1 MVDLALDGGIGQHLR
16 GLLEGR
22 GRQEALRGERRLRD
36 THKDMLSRRGR
47 ELGLPCRDALGDRAV
62 GRAEL
67 MQIHNGAGQ
76 QVRAAGIV
84 DTDLAHHLADDD
96 LNVLIVDVN
105 ALLTVDLLDF
115 LNDILPAGIDA
126 ADTQHVVRAVRAVR
140 KRLTLRDRVAVGD
153 QNAGGVRQVVRDGLA
168 VDRVRDRDRIDGGL
182 LRLLNADDA
191 GDLGEGGHLL
201 RLARLEQLFNTRKA
215 LRDIVAGDAAGV
227 ERTHG
232 QLRAR
237 LADGLGG
244 DDADRLAGVDRLAD
258 GQVDAV
264 ALGADA
270 AARLAGHDA
279 ADLDFLN
286 AVLLEHLGIV
296 GHEHMVGIEQHL
308 AGLGRHDG
316 LGRVAAVDALAEAL
330 DFLSLV
336 EHGAG
341 HDAVGR
347 TAVILADDDFL
358 RDIDQTTG
366 QITGVGSTQCG
377 IGQALTGAS
386 GRDEVLEDGQALTV
400 VGLDRDLDGLAG
412 GVCDQAAHTGEL
424 TDLRHGTTGAGVR
437 HHIDRVELIE
447 AVLQG
452 RGDVLRGLF
461 PLGHGQTVA
470 LVLGDEA
477 ALVLLLDRDDLL
489 LRGGDEGLLLLRD
502 GHVRDGDRDGADG
515 GVLIAEG
522 LDVIEHLGRNGEA
535 VLLDA
540 AVDDLAELLLADL
553 EADLKVEHVLGI
565 GTVDIAEVLRDGLV
579 VDDAADGRLDRAV
592 QRLAVDLARHA
603 HQDRRMQADIAVV
616 IGHDSF
622 IRVAVDLERLIAREL
637 AALSLGLLVRG
648 DKVVRVDN
656 LIDRQVGI
664 AGIGHEH
671 LLGALLGLAEA
682 NVGQV
687 VCAEDHILRRHGD
700 GVAVLRAEEVVC
712 REHEDARLGL
722 RLRGQRNV
730 DSHLVAVK
738 VGVERG
744 AAQGVQ
750 LERTALDEHG
760 LERLDAQTV
769 ERRRA
774 VEHDRVVLDDDLE
787 RVPDLGALL
796 VDHFLGGLDVVGNT
810 VLDELF
816 HDERAEELDGHF
828 LRHAAL
834 IELQIRADDDN
845 ASAGV
850 VDTLAEQVLTEAALL
865 ALEHIR
871 QGLER
876 AGVGAGD
883 GTAAAAVVDQGVNSF
898 LQHALLVADDDVR
911 RVELHE
917 ALEAVVAVDD
927 AAIQVV
933 EVGRGKTAAVE
944 LDHGAKLG
952 RDDRQNVNDHPL
964 RTVAAAVECLDDL
977 QALDDLR
984 LLLAAGLLELGAQL
998 LGELGAVDLLQELLD
1013 GLGAHAG
1020 LEIVLILL
1028 AHVAVLFFG
1037 QDLAA
1042 LQRRHAGVGDDIR
1055 TEIQHLF
1062 QHARGQIQDQA
1073 HARRDALEVPDVA
1086 HGRGQLD
1093 VAHALAADLCARDFD
1108 AAAVADLALVADL
1121 LILAAVA
1128 LPVLRGSE
1136 NALAEQAVTLG
1147 LERAVVDGLGLF
1159 HFAGGPGKDHFRG
1172 GNADLNCIKRG
1183 VAHVL
1188 FLLLIRIVRVVIVA
1202 GIAERAETVIFLD
1215 RYVLDREAAAG
1226 DLIIVGL
1233 VGHLIAHTRD
1243 VIVLVVLELDLVAVL
1258 VEDAHIQAQGLQL
1271 LDEHLERLRH
1281 ARLRDVLALDDGF
1294 VRAHTAGHVVGLHRQ
1309 DLLQGVSRAVGLE
1322 RPDFHFAE
1330 ALAAE
1335 LRLAAERLLRDEA
1348 VGAGAAGVD
1357 LIIDE
1362 VVELE
1367 EVDPADRDVVIKL
1380 LAGAAVVQHALAVLT
1395 QAGLVERLADGDLV
1409 CAVEDRRC
1417 DLPAERLRGVAQM
1430 HLEHLTDVH
1439 TGRHAQR
1446 VEDDIERRAV
1456 RQVRHILAREDAGH
1470 DTLVAMAA
1478 GHLVADGDL
1487 TLLRDVD
1494 AHDLVDAGRHLV
1506 AVLTGEALDIDHDAG
1521 LAVRDFEGSV
1531 ADLSRLFAEDGA
1543 Q

>member
-1 MVDLALDGGIGQHLR
+1 M
-16 GLLEGR
+16 
-22 GRQEALRGERRLRD
+22 
-36 THKDMLSRRGR
+36 
-47 ELGLPCRDALGDRAV
+47 
-62 GRAEL
+62 
-67 MQIHNGAGQ
+67 
-76 QVRAAGIV
+76 
-84 DTDLAHHLADDD
+84 
-96 LNVLIVDVN
+96 
-105 ALLTVDLLDF
+105 
-115 LNDILPAGIDA
+115 
-126 ADTQHVVRAVRAVR
+126 
-140 KRLTLRDRVAVGD
+140 
-153 QNAGGVRQVVRDGLA
+153 
-168 VDRVRDRDRIDGGL
+168 
-182 LRLLNADDA
+182 
-191 GDLGEGGHLL
+191 
-201 RLARLEQLFNTRKA
+201 
-215 LRDIVAGDAAGV
+215 

-330 DFLSLV
+330 NLLSLV

-347 TAVILADDDFL
+347 AAVLLADDDIL

-366 QITGVGSTQCG
+366 QVTGVGGTQCG

-386 GRDEVLEDGQALTV
+386 GRDEVLEYGQAFTI
-400 VGLDRDLDGLAG
+400 VGLDRDLDGLTG
-412 GVCDQAAHTGEL
+412 GVRNQTAHAGEL

-437 HHIDRVELIE
+437 HHIDGVELIE

-452 RGDVLRGLF
+452 RGDVLRGFF

-477 ALVLLLDRDDLL
+477 ALILLLDGDDLL

-515 GVLIAEG
+515 GVLIAKG

-535 VLLDA
+535 VLIDA

-565 GTVDIAEVLRDGLV
+565 GTIHVAEILRDGLV
-579 VDDAADGRLDRAV
+579 VDDTADGRLDCAV
-592 QRLAVDLARHA
+592 QCLAVDLARNA
-603 HQDRRMQADIAVV
+603 HQDRRVQTDIAVV
-616 IGHDSF
+616 VGHDGLV
-622 IRVAVDLERLIAREL
+622 RVAVDLERLIAREL
-637 AALSLGLLVRG
+637 AVLGLGLLLRG
-648 DKVVRVDN
+648 DKIICVDD
-656 LIDRQVGI
+656 LIDWQFGI
-664 AGIGHEH
+664 AGVGHEH

-682 NVGQV
+682 DVGQV
-687 VCAEDHILRRHGD
+687 VRAEDHILRRHGD
-700 GVAVLRAEEVVC
+700 GMTVLRAEEVVG
-712 REHEDARLGL
+712 REHENTRLSL
-722 RLRGQRNV
+722 RLRGQRDV
-730 DSHLVAVK
+730 DRHLVAVE
-738 VGVERG
+738 VGVECG

-750 LERTALDEHG
+750 LERAALDEHG
-760 LERLDAQTV
+760 LERLNAQTV
-769 ERRRA
+769 ERRCA
-774 VEHDRVVLDDDLE
+774 VEHDRVVFDDDFE
-787 RVPDLGALL
+787 CVPDLGALL
-796 VDHFLGGLDVVGNT
+796 VDHFLGGLDVVGNAI
-810 VLDELF
+810 LDELF

-834 IELQIRADDDN
+834 IELQVRANDDN

-850 VDTLAEQVLTEAALL
+850 VHTLAEQVLTEAALL

-883 GTAAAAVVDQGVNSF
+883 GAAAAAVIDQGVNRF
-898 LQHALLVADDDVR
+898 LQHTLLIADDDVR

-933 EVGRGKTAAVE
+933 EVGRGETAAVE
-944 LDHGAKLG
+944 LDHGADLR
-952 RDDRQNVNDHPL
+952 RDDRQDINDHPL
-964 RTVAAAVECLDDL
+964 RAVAAAVEGLDDL
-977 QALDDLR
+977 QTLDDLC
-984 LLLAAGLLELGAQL
+984 LLLTAGFLKLGAQL
-998 LGELGAVDLLQELLD
+998 LGKLGAVDLLQELFD

-1028 AHVAVLFFG
+1028 AHIAVLFFG

-1042 LQRRHAGVGDDIR
+1042 LQRCHAGIGNDIR
-1055 TEIQHLF
+1055 AEIQHLF
-1062 QHARGQIQDQA
+1062 QNARGQIKDQA

-1093 VAHALAADLCARDFD
+1093 VAHALAADLCARDFH

-1128 LPVLRGSE
+1128 LPVLRGSK

-1188 FLLLIRIVRVVIVA
+1188 FLLLVRIVRIVIVVA
-1202 GIAERAETVIFLD
+1202 GIAERAEAVVFLH

-1233 VGHLIAHTRD
+1233 VGHLITHTRD
-1243 VIVLVVLELDLVAVL
+1243 VIVLVVLKLDLVAVL
-1258 VEDAHIQAQGLQL
+1258 VEDADIQAQGLQL

-1294 VRAHTAGHVVGLHRQ
+1294 IRAHAAGHVVGLHRQ

-1348 VGAGAAGVD
+1348 VRTGAAGVD

-1380 LAGAAVVQHALAVLT
+1380 LTGAAVIEHALAVLT
-1395 QAGLVERLADGDLV
+1395 QAGFVQRLADGLLV
-1409 CAVEDRRC
+1409 GAVEDRRC
-1417 DLPAERLRGVAQM
+1417 DLPAEGLSRVAQM

-1446 VEDDIERRAV
+1446 V
-1456 RQVRHILAREDAGH
+1456 
-1470 DTLVAMAA
+1470 
-1478 GHLVADGDL
+1478 
-1487 TLLRDVD
+1487 
-1494 AHDLVDAGRHLV
+1494 
-1506 AVLTGEALDIDHDAG
+1506 
-1521 LAVRDFEGSV
+1521 
-1531 ADLSRLFAEDGA
+1531 
-1543 Q
+1543 